1 MDTVKKIDDM
11 LLEFSLFG
19 KSKKSGFWLN
29 WKERIDVA
37 KKKTELTI
45 IMKRMERSFKMKQ
58 ITKDEYNDLANRVS
72 QRWEGII

>member
-29 WKERIDVA
+29 WKERIDVP
-37 KKKTELTI
+37 
-45 IMKRMERSFKMKQ
+45 KRKP
-58 ITKDEYNDLANRVS
+58 NLLL
-72 QRWEGII
+72 